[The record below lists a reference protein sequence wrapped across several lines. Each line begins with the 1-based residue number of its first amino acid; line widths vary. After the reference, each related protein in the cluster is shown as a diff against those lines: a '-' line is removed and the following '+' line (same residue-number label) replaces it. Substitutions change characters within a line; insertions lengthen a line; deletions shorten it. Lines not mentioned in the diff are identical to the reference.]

1 MDMTA
6 PNCVAAS
13 RLSTHRIRLPAHP
26 TSAAAARRHVKA
38 IIHAGCLGVDAY
50 VAALLTSELITNAL
64 RHGLRE
70 ESIELVITSAEN
82 WMRVCV
88 HDSSRSA
95 PVLVHTSPDAEDGR
109 GLELLAKL
117 STSWG
122 FEQTATGKAVYF
134 TLMADVA
141 GNGSAGLA
149 HDAAD
154 RAFRLWR

>member
-6 PNCVAAS
+6 PNCVAAP
-13 RLSTHRIRLPAHP
+13 RLRTHRIRLPAHP

-38 IIHAGCLGVDAY
+38 VIHAWRLGVDAY

-70 ESIELVITSAEN
+70 EEAIELVITSAEN

-95 PVLVHTSPDAEDGR
+95 PVPVHTSPDAEDGR
-109 GLELLAKL
+109 GLELLANL
-117 STSWG
+117 SASWG

-134 TLMADVA
+134 TLRADA
-141 GNGSAGLA
+141 GGNGSADVARDG
-149 HDAAD
+149 H
-154 RAFRLWR
+154 